1 MLLPLNSDNINRN
14 DCSNLHSQSGPK
26 ILPGRVT
33 IGEYDGKHPCLTAAT
48 TAEKV
53 FIHNPHKKMGH
64 QSTQES
70 RTSFVK
76 RMSPSAHEITHL
88 NINQKVTSLMSG
100 KMRNDSDRDYLMIGT
115 PTNLLAF
122 DVHDNKDVFYKDIE
136 DGVNTMTIGKLG
148 DDSSSTLVIIGG
160 NCSIQGF
167 DAYGNDPFW
176 TVTGDNVSSMMLI
189 DHNSD
194 GKNELIVGSEDY
206 EIRVFAQDEILFEIT
221 ETESVIGLT
230 PLKDGSFGY
239 ALANG
244 TSKNGASSIFGFD
257 IDGDGVEEL
266 VTGWSSGKLD
276 ARNNRSGEVI
286 FKDNFNHPVA
296 GITKADYR
304 SDGKMQL
311 VVCGSEGEVR
321 GYAPLISE
329 GSRQGMLL
337 NNDEEHLRELS
348 AKKQNLLLELKN
360 YQENQKFSN
369 TDKLTARSDI
379 LSAGVGVIPAQTQLQ
394 TSLIANYS
402 GTSAP
407 HVELSLSTTNE
418 TIIKCVLIFAEGIFD
433 GECFVQHYKIPES
446 NVKVAIVP
454 PKDIPVDLHVKA
466 FIGYPNSKNFHVFEL
481 TRQLPRFSMYH
492 LLTKESTDYKNLLPS
507 GHIHFK
513 LNERI
518 SRIIIWLNQ
527 TFLLEEEFEA
537 PIPSNT
543 DDFEIKF
550 VFLRKLEE
558 CDSEDEAESELK
570 NYLGIHFKMTYTGD
584 VNLYSDSIEV
594 AGDFIQSLADFLGL
608 DDLRSVV
615 DFPNELIKLQENGRS
630 FRNSKDVCS
639 ESRRFSA
646 PLGHKER
653 SEMVLTIVFE
663 INRGMISNY
672 KIRCHNHENL
682 MNTLKNVNQ
691 IIQKLARLRV
701 GKTKSNII
709 TDSRTAI
716 KDNNIPQLLK
726 VMKYGDPVQ

>member
-1 MLLPLNSDNINRN
+1 
-14 DCSNLHSQSGPK
+14 
-26 ILPGRVT
+26 
-33 IGEYDGKHPCLTAAT
+33 
-48 TAEKV
+48 
-53 FIHNPHKKMGH
+53 
-64 QSTQES
+64 
-70 RTSFVK
+70 
-76 RMSPSAHEITHL
+76 
-88 NINQKVTSLMSG
+88 
-100 KMRNDSDRDYLMIGT
+100 
-115 PTNLLAF
+115 
-122 DVHDNKDVFYKDIE
+122 
-136 DGVNTMTIGKLG
+136 
-148 DDSSSTLVIIGG
+148 
-160 NCSIQGF
+160 
-167 DAYGNDPFW
+167 
-176 TVTGDNVSSMMLI
+176 
-189 DHNSD
+189 
-194 GKNELIVGSEDY
+194 
-206 EIRVFAQDEILFEIT
+206 
-221 ETESVIGLT
+221 
-230 PLKDGSFGY
+230 
-239 ALANG
+239 
-244 TSKNGASSIFGFD
+244 
-257 IDGDGVEEL
+257 
-266 VTGWSSGKLD
+266 
-276 ARNNRSGEVI
+276 
-286 FKDNFNHPVA
+286 
-296 GITKADYR
+296 
-304 SDGKMQL
+304 MQL

-615 DFPNELIKLQENGRS
+615 DFPNELIKLQEYLLAAEELQLTRQRLSAEMADHSGIVRT
-630 FRNSKDVCS
+630 FVVRAED
-639 ESRRFSA
+639 SRLLSDIKSVRKWYSQ
-646 PLGHKER
+646 L
-653 SEMVLTIVFE
+653 FE